1 MQFYPQSK
9 TGFAISESVAEALGL
24 ADEYVMWQKGYDHV
38 EFCNAFGER
47 FGVQPDNIT
56 HFQYTRGGYV
66 QGLSGFDWDQTY
78 VLFDDYNKGNDNWE
92 PMKEKIEGDFGFTF
106 ENGTWSE
113 LG

>member
-24 ADEYVMWQKGYDHV
+24 ADEYVMWQKGYDHI
-38 EFCNAFGER
+38 EFCNAFEER

-56 HFQYTRGGYV
+56 HFEYTRGGYV
-66 QGLSGFDWDQTY
+66 QGLSVFDWDQTY
-78 VLFDDYNKGNDNWE
+78 VLFGDYNKGNDNWE
-92 PMKEKIEGDFGFTF
+92 PMKEKIEGDFGFIF